1 MSEKAKIMI
10 GIPYNQGM
18 QAKAVLSVTNLATFL
33 NRLGH
38 AIDINYQEGTLL
50 SSQRNALARTAYN
63 EGYNLLCIDSDME
76 FQPSDALQILE
87 VDAPVVAG
95 LCYARRH
102 PHKPLVFSEDLT
114 DSDSAFKSYPFGEIP
129 DKPFKCAGI
138 GTGIMHIKHKTLQR
152 LWENENAVG
161 RPFNFW
167 TTKDQDQL
175 GEDLSFCH
183 RCNLLG
189 IDIYCI
195 PTVNIGHLGLSS
207 INRSDHIMAIQRD
220 HHYCNDVPGNLTLG
234 EMNWLYNKAKE
245 INDAYLIVTKDE
257 GIHPLKQYDGY
268 DKVKRTLADSK
279 IDFIPIWNIKTKNII
294 KKDMVFVHS
303 DNIDFEKIFN
313 KFKPNKIIC
322 GNGYTSNFKVHQAV
336 NEVFGVENIK
346 TFESIWY
353 IENPEALNESS

>member
-1 MSEKAKIMI
+1 
-10 GIPYNQGM
+10 
-18 QAKAVLSVTNLATFL
+18 
-33 NRLGH
+33 
-38 AIDINYQEGTLL
+38 
-50 SSQRNALARTAYN
+50 
-63 EGYNLLCIDSDME
+63 
-76 FQPSDALQILE
+76 
-87 VDAPVVAG
+87 
-95 LCYARRH
+95 
-102 PHKPLVFSEDLT
+102 
-114 DSDSAFKSYPFGEIP
+114 
-129 DKPFKCAGI
+129 
-138 GTGIMHIKHKTLQR
+138 
-152 LWENENAVG
+152 
-161 RPFNFW
+161 
-167 TTKDQDQL
+167 
-175 GEDLSFCH
+175 
-183 RCNLLG
+183 
-189 IDIYCI
+189 
-195 PTVNIGHLGLSS
+195 
-207 INRSDHIMAIQRD
+207 MAIQRD